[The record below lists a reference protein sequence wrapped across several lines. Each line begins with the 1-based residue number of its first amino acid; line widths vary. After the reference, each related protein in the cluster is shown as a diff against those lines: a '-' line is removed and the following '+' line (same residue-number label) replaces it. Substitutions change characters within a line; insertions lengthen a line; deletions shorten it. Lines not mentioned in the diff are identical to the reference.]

1 MDSGYNDVDIYI
13 NVYDRM
19 HKHSIL
25 NSVQNVTLTQ
35 KGI

>member
-25 NSVQNVTLTQ
+25 SSVQM
-35 KGI
+35 